1 LKIKS
6 RKELIRNRF
15 LDTNINWII
24 FCIFLGIVALT
35 VHLIAE
41 YYLHIYDVTQI
52 DTFTH
57 WLSGMAVG
65 AFVLNLNLSRSR
77 KKYYAI
83 AIASAYI
90 FYVLWEI
97 AEGIY
102 FYMNPFG
109 MIQTGFWDAIKDL
122 WLDGVGAL
130 NACFLAEEVIP

>member
-1 LKIKS
+1 MKIKS